1 MPATPSIQAGI
12 AFTTEPAATPTWTD
26 VSAYIWEFKT
36 NRGRQYETDQ
46 FAAGSATI
54 ILDNVDRRF
63 DPSYTGGA
71 YGANVKVGRRL
82 RIQATYSAV
91 VYDLFHG
98 YIEAYD
104 LEIMRS
110 NGGARAHITVADA
123 FKVLSRAVVS
133 GTFAEQKTETRIGA
147 ILDAIGWPAGD
158 RTLATGYAR
167 TQAVTLTNVSVL
179 SHLQQVVADERGAL
193 FISRD
198 GKVIF
203 QDRYHRLRP
212 DTASVMTLGDG
223 GGAEHL
229 YTDVSFV
236 LDDTRI
242 VNDAR
247 VTRTGGTEQ
256 SSTDSTSQTNYY
268 RRAFSSGGLQA
279 TDGYALAVA
288 DFMTER
294 YKQPL
299 LHARTLAINPEVNAA
314 TLWPLV
320 LARDIGDR
328 LTVRRRPPGGGTI
341 DQLST
346 LEGVDLAWTA
356 YGGTWTR
363 LNWEVSAGTTDQYWV
378 LGHATYGQLQSTTR
392 LAP

>member
-1 MPATPSIQAGI
+1 VAAPTIACGI
-12 AFTTEPAATPTWTD
+12 AFATEPAAAPTWTD
-26 VSAYIWEFKT
+26 VTAYLEEFGVR
-36 NRGRQYETDQ
+36 RGRVYETDQ
-46 FAAGSATI
+46 FTAGQAMVV
-54 ILDNVDRRF
+54 LKNLDRRF
-63 DPSYTGGA
+63 DPTYTGGP
-71 YGANVKVGRRL
+71 YGSNVKVRRRL
-82 RIQATYSAV
+82 RIQATHTAV
-91 VYDLFHG
+91 TYDLFHG
-98 YIEAYD
+98 YIDGYA
-104 LEIMRS
+104 LRIAPS
-110 NGGARAHITVADA
+110 NSNAVSVVTASDAIT
-123 FKVLSRAVVS
+123 VLSRAVVS
-133 GTFAEQKTETRIGA
+133 GAFAEQKTETRIGA
-147 ILDAIGWPAGD
+147 VLDAIGWPAAD

-167 TQAVTLTNVSVL
+167 TQAITLTNVNAL

-193 FISRD
+193 FVGRD
-198 GKVIF
+198 GKVVF

-223 GGAEHL
+223 GGSEHL
-229 YTDVSFV
+229 YVDVAFSV
-236 LDDTRI
+236 DDTRI

-256 SSTDSTSQTNYY
+256 SSTDATSQTNYY

-299 LHARTLAINPEVNAA
+299 LHARTLAVDPTINEA

-346 LEGVDLAWTA
+346 LEGMDMTWTA
-356 YGGTWTR
+356 RGGIWTR

-378 LGHATYGQLQSTTR
+378 LGHATYGQLGSTTR